1 MFCDRCGAN
10 LQGSQNFCPNCG
22 KPVGTA
28 STPLMPAPSRVAGHV
43 RLLAILWLAMAAF
56 RLVPALIL
64 LSIFRR
70 GIGFWPPDVPMFVHG
85 LLQMIGL
92 IFLASAGVAILI
104 GWGLLE
110 RRPWARMLAIIF
122 GFLSLMEVPFGT
134 ALGIYTL
141 WVLLPAQSEEEYR
154 RTARAA

>member
-10 LQGSQNFCPNCG
+10 LQGNQKFCPNCG
-22 KPVGTA
+22 KPVA
-28 STPLMPAPSRVAGHV
+28 SASAPFTPAAGRVAGHV

-70 GIGFWPPDVPMFVHG
+70 GIGFWPPDTPMFVHG

-104 GWGLLE
+104 AWGLLE
-110 RRPWARMLAIIF
+110 RRPWARMLAIVF
-122 GFLSLMEVPFGT
+122 AFLTLMEIPFGT
-134 ALGIYTL
+134 ALGVYTL
-141 WVLLPAQSEEEYR
+141 WVLLPAKSEEEYR
-154 RTARAA
+154 LAARAA